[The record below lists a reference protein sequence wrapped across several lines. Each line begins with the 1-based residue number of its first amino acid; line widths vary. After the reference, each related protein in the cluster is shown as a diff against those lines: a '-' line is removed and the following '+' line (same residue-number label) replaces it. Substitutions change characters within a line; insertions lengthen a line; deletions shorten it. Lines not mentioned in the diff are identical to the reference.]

1 MNHSDTAAVRE
12 KPHVVKP
19 TLQLMIRNFFE
30 HNVGRNAASLAYY
43 LIFAMFPLMIFVS
56 NLLGL
61 LELNTT
67 GVTRILQRLL
77 PGEIVNLI
85 ESYLDYVSQTS
96 SHVLLW
102 FALVFSVWFPMRA
115 IKGLMDDVRRAYH
128 LEKHKQPLTYT
139 LRQLGYTVVLLVAI
153 GLTLILSMLGKQV
166 LGFIN
171 YLIPENFIRITDYL
185 LGIWQY
191 VRFIPA
197 ALLMYAA
204 LGILYAAALDKKQ
217 PIRTLLPGI
226 VASMTSWMI
235 VSILFSFYVENFG
248 NYSLIYGTLGAVI
261 MLLMWLYMTAL
272 ILIMGAEL
280 NAALLTVKGGIEP

>member
-1 MNHSDTAAVRE
+1 MNHSDTAAARE

>member
-12 KPHVVKP
+12 KPHFVKP
-19 TLQLMIRNFFE
+19 TLRLMIRNFFE

-61 LELNTT
+61 LELNIT

-153 GLTLILSMLGKQV
+153 GLTLLLSMLGKQV

-280 NAALLTVKGGIEP
+280 NAALLTVKGGIEL

>member
-1 MNHSDTAAVRE
+1 
-12 KPHVVKP
+12 
-19 TLQLMIRNFFE
+19 
-30 HNVGRNAASLAYY
+30 
-43 LIFAMFPLMIFVS
+43 MIFVS